1 MIHTSS
7 KDFSDDSVLMI
18 ADGKPS
24 YREVVFYLATNYGIG
39 EVSRS
44 ELEYSTHELNM
55 GQGDE
60 WSISFVPSNSE
71 EYRK

>member
-7 KDFSDDSVLMI
+7 KDYADGSVLMI
-18 ADGKPS
+18 ADGKPT
-24 YREVVFYLATNYGIG
+24 YREVVFHLATNYGIG

-44 ELEYSTHELNM
+44 ELEYSTHEIDM

-60 WSISFVPSNSE
+60 WNVSFVPSNSN
-71 EYRK
+71 